1 MLVLFFLAA
10 LTASAQQLGRVV
22 ESVKCDADPS
32 QTYALYLPLRYAP
45 ERSWPVILAFDP
57 RARGRVPVEIYQ
69 AAAEKFGYIIAGSNN
84 SRNGSWAVSMAAAEA
99 MTNDVMQ
106 NYQVDRKRLYTAG
119 MSGGARVALGIA
131 ISSNLI
137 AGVIASSAGYPD
149 SKPRKTVPFALF
161 GTAGTEDFNYLE
173 MRQLDRTLTTPHRVA
188 VFEGGHVWLSS
199 ALAMEAVEWMELQAM
214 KSGRKPRDPAWIE
227 QVFSSRAAACQQ
239 KSGKE
244 LLLGLE
250 AMAADFEGLKDVS
263 EFMSRAA
270 VLHRDKKV
278 RDTLKKDRAEEEN
291 EQRRIDE
298 ILSMERQL
306 LAALGSAGE
315 RRTALSQL
323 RVRWQKIASVADAAE
338 DSAERRMARRILRGL
353 MMASGER
360 VKDPDY
366 RAMLAEFRP
375 ANLRQ

>member
-1 MLVLFFLAA
+1 M
-10 LTASAQQLGRVV
+10 
-22 ESVKCDADPS
+22 
-32 QTYALYLPLRYAP
+32 
-45 ERSWPVILAFDP
+45 
-57 RARGRVPVEIYQ
+57 
-69 AAAEKFGYIIAGSNN
+69 
-84 SRNGSWAVSMAAAEA
+84 
-99 MTNDVMQ
+99 
-106 NYQVDRKRLYTAG
+106 
-119 MSGGARVALGIA
+119 
-131 ISSNLI
+131 
-137 AGVIASSAGYPD
+137 
-149 SKPRKTVPFALF
+149 PFALF

-173 MRQLDRTLTTPHRVA
+173 MRHLDRTLTTPHRVA

-199 ALAMEAVEWMELQAM
+199 ALAIEAMERMEIQAM

-270 VLHRDKKV
+270 VLHCDKKV

-306 LAALGSAGE
+306 
-315 RRTALSQL
+315 
-323 RVRWQKIASVADAAE
+323 RVRWHRIASVADASE
-338 DSAERRMARRILRGL
+338 DSAERRMARRILRGQ
-353 MMASGER
+353 MMGSGER